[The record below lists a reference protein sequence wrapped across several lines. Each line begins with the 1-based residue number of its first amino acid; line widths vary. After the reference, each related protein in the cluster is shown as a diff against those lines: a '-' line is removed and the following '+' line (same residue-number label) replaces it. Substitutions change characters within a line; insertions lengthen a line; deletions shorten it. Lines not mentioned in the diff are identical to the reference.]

1 MFLIMFGSISKVPAL
16 SKYRL
21 QSETLTGQPANVY
34 EINNYI
40 NTDMFD
46 MFSKLPRNT
55 TKAKLL
61 LFK

>member
-1 MFLIMFGSISKVPAL
+1 M
-16 SKYRL
+16 
-21 QSETLTGQPANVY
+21 LTGQPANVY

-61 LFK
+61 WFK